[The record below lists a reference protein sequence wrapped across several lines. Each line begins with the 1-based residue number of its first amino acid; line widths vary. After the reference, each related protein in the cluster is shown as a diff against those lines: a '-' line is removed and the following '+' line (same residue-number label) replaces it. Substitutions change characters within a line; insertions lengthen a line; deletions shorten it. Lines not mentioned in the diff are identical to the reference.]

1 MHVLMASGDPH
12 PKRWAILIGV
22 GLTLPKPGAQ
32 STNPAND
39 MSLPGAVEDIKATAE
54 YLKTGP
60 SAIYMSVFTATK
72 SPHDVRKTI
81 EAKECLPSRDNIISS
96 MQRVLKLSSPGDH
109 VYIHYSGHG
118 TVRNMDKAVALELI
132 NPASLETEY
141 LYGTVLRNAINKM
154 IQNGLTVTLIL
165 DCCFSGGVLRDD
177 QVHTR
182 KVRYLEYDSDTDL
195 QSDHRD
201 PFHTGTSRD
210 GTLSLPRL
218 LDPEGHTIIAACGP
232 NEVASELEFDG
243 GITRGA
249 LSYFLIDSLTK
260 LRRRGIKV
268 SNEMLHQNLRAQFHA
283 HVPEQTPMLYGNRG
297 FAFFGDFIDF
307 SIDAHLPTFSLHR
320 SMEHGG
326 LVLHAGQAHGVH
338 RDDEYALSP
347 FEQQDEARQ
356 LTIRGRID
364 TVDCLTSTMNTVDPK
379 DAESIK
385 RGSTWKASL
394 VTSFSPKKVHIHL
407 DCDVPDSNSII
418 QAAGSNSYLVIS
430 QELCAEKAENSV
442 FRVSMDDQ
450 NAYQV
455 RHLTPT
461 GVKDVATIPSSQNSS
476 HRNLLDT
483 LNHIAKYK
491 YFEGID
497 NCLSSPSL
505 ERAFSLS
512 TADTPGPDGYYL
524 VEHGKELLIT
534 FVNLTRH
541 PLFLG
546 IFLFTQ
552 LWEVRSLVSERGED
566 AYLTVLPRT
575 PTEIGKMELPLTMTV
590 PDELR
595 NGADKQTE
603 DKIKIFITSQPF
615 VFPGLMLP
623 RLGHVPGHRGELDP
637 FSRLLQDLQGDQFGD
652 REDKKCEWT
661 TRSYLVRTNI

>member
-1 MHVLMASGDPH
+1 MNSQDPH

-22 GLTLPKPGAQ
+22 GLTLPRPGAR
-32 STNPAND
+32 STGPAND
-39 MSLPGAVEDIKATAE
+39 ISLPGAVEDIRAAAE
-54 YLKTGP
+54 YLETGP
-60 SAIYMSVFTATK
+60 SAIDMSIFTATK
-72 SPHDVRKTI
+72 SPQNGRKAI
-81 EAKECLPSRDNIISS
+81 EAKECLPSHGNVISS

-118 TVRNMDKAVALELI
+118 TVRSMDSAVALELI
-132 NPASLETEY
+132 NPTSLETEY
-141 LYGTVLRNAINKM
+141 LYSTILRNAIYKM
-154 IQNGLTVTLIL
+154 IQRGLTVTLVL
-165 DCCFSGGVLRDD
+165 DCCFSGSVLRDD
-177 QVHTR
+177 QLQAR
-182 KVRYLEYDSDTDL
+182 KVRYLEYDGDVDL
-195 QSDHRD
+195 RCDYRD
-201 PFHTGTSRD
+201 PFYADSSRD
-210 GTLSLPRL
+210 SELGLARL

-232 NEVASELEFDG
+232 HEVASELEFDG
-243 GITRGA
+243 GATRGA
-249 LSYFLIDSLTK
+249 LSYFLVDSLTK
-260 LRRRGIKV
+260 LRRRGIKI

-283 HVPEQTPMLYGNRG
+283 RVPEQTPMLYGNRG
-297 FAFFGDFIDF
+297 FAFFGDFVDC

-338 RDDEYALSP
+338 RNDEYALSP

-356 LTIRGRID
+356 PTIRGRID
-364 TVDCLTSTMNTVDPK
+364 AVDCLTSTMSTVDPE

-407 DCDVPDSNSII
+407 DCDVLDSNNLI
-418 QAAGSNSYLVIS
+418 QAASSTSYLVLS

-442 FRVSMDDQ
+442 FRISMDEQ
-450 NAYQV
+450 STYQV

-461 GVKDVATIPSSQNSS
+461 GVKDVANIPSSRDSS

-483 LNHIAKYK
+483 LHHIANYK

-497 NCLSSPSL
+497 NRLSSQSL
-505 ERAFSLS
+505 ERSFSLS
-512 TADTPGPDGYYL
+512 TTNTPGPDGYYL
-524 VEHGKELLIT
+524 VKHGKELLIT
-534 FVNLTRH
+534 FVNLTHH
-541 PLFLG
+541 PLYLG

-552 LWEVRSLVSERGED
+552 LWEVRNLVSEKGED

-575 PTEIGKMELPLTMTV
+575 AIEIGKIELPLTMTV
-590 PDELR
+590 PDELL

-603 DKIKIFITSQPF
+603 DIIKIFITSQPF

-637 FSRLLQDLQGDQFGD
+637 FSRLLQDLQGNQDGD

-661 TRSYLVRTNI
+661 TRSYLVRTHI